1 MAIILTAWL
10 RVRDWRALLQLSD
23 EWLLLYARAAGA
35 RRYQLYR
42 DTHDAAEALLLVE
55 AASAAALR
63 PVSDALL
70 CLDESTLGGRVAGER
85 TGPVEGRL
93 WEPAGG
99 RGLDAEAQAAPV
111 GLVWGSCSVGTLT
124 DSCRVKEGEDA

>member
-1 MAIILTAWL
+1 MAIILTARL
-10 RVRDWRALLQLSD
+10 RVRDWRALLRLSD
-23 EWLLLYARAAGA
+23 ERLLLYARAAGA

-70 CLDESTLGGRVAGER
+70 CLDDATLGGRVAGER
-85 TGPVEGRL
+85 VGPVEGRL

-99 RGLDAEAQAAPV
+99 CGLDAESQAAHV
-111 GLVWGSCSVGTLT
+111 GLVWGPRSVGTLT
-124 DSCRVKEGEDA
+124 DSCQAKEDEDA